1 MGLARRP
8 SLEDGC
14 GVAGDGQGAD
24 QPKEDGFE
32 DSLELDDCQEFDNI
46 VRNHVE
52 QKMEKLVPRAD
63 QPVSGKVGDQSVQTR
78 EQERGSQLV
87 DEDDEDWLGSQL
99 DQESSN
105 DQTLTYCILSELD
118 DTQRLV
124 TRVKQKSEDDNTGRK
139 EDDVVGHGR

>member
-46 VRNHVE
+46 VRNHME
-52 QKMEKLVPRAD
+52 QKMGKVVPRAD
-63 QPVSGKVGDQSVQTR
+63 QPVDGRVGDQSVQTR
-78 EQERGSQLV
+78 EQERGSQMV
-87 DEDDEDWLGSQL
+87 DEDDED
-99 DQESSN
+99 
-105 DQTLTYCILSELD
+105 
-118 DTQRLV
+118 
-124 TRVKQKSEDDNTGRK
+124 
-139 EDDVVGHGR
+139 